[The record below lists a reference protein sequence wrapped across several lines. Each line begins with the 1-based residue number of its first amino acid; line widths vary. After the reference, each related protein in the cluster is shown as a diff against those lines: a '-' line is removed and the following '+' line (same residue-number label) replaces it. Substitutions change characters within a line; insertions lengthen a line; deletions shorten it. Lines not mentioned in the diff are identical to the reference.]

1 MEFYTLLFDNF
12 ETNLLVFARVLGIFA
27 FNPILSRRNIPQ
39 IVKVVCCLLITAIVI
54 LVTEPQPVDSGE
66 VLGVYLLMLLRE
78 GLIGVVL
85 GFITDMFFYS
95 VQMSGDIMDTQA
107 GLGMA
112 KVFDPESNIQM
123 SVMGSFVSFMM
134 YLYFFVTNA
143 HLTYIKL
150 FVMSFD
156 IVPLGV
162 GGFNSNLGLIIVEYF
177 SVVLT
182 LVMKIAMPIVVSQMI
197 LQFCVGVLMKSVPQI
212 QIMVVNIQMKV
223 GFGFLIL
230 YFVAVPMS
238 NFIDKFMDIW
248 LQTLEGVISLIP
260 SQ

>member
-39 IVKVVCCLLITAIVI
+39 IVKVICCLLITAIVI
-54 LVTEPQPVDSGE
+54 LVTEPKPVDSGE

-112 KVFDPESNIQM
+112 KVFDPESRIQM

-162 GGFNSNLGLIIVEYF
+162 GGFNSNLGIIIVEYF

-230 YFVAVPMS
+230 YLVAVPMS
-238 NFIDKFMDIW
+238 DFIDKFMDIW
-248 LQTLEGVISLIP
+248 LQTLEGVIPLIP

>member
-1 MEFYTLLFDNF
+1 
-12 ETNLLVFARVLGIFA
+12 
-27 FNPILSRRNIPQ
+27 
-39 IVKVVCCLLITAIVI
+39 
-54 LVTEPQPVDSGE
+54 
-66 VLGVYLLMLLRE
+66 
-78 GLIGVVL
+78 
-85 GFITDMFFYS
+85 
-95 VQMSGDIMDTQA
+95 MDTQA

-162 GGFNSNLGLIIVEYF
+162 GGFNSNLGIIIVEYF

-248 LQTLEGVISLIP
+248 LQTLEGVIPLIP

>member
-1 MEFYTLLFDNF
+1 
-12 ETNLLVFARVLGIFA
+12 
-27 FNPILSRRNIPQ
+27 
-39 IVKVVCCLLITAIVI
+39 
-54 LVTEPQPVDSGE
+54 
-66 VLGVYLLMLLRE
+66 
-78 GLIGVVL
+78 
-85 GFITDMFFYS
+85 MFFYS

-162 GGFNSNLGLIIVEYF
+162 GGFNSNLGIIIVEYF

-248 LQTLEGVISLIP
+248 LQTLEGVIPLIP

>member
-1 MEFYTLLFDNF
+1 
-12 ETNLLVFARVLGIFA
+12 
-27 FNPILSRRNIPQ
+27 
-39 IVKVVCCLLITAIVI
+39 
-54 LVTEPQPVDSGE
+54 
-66 VLGVYLLMLLRE
+66 
-78 GLIGVVL
+78 
-85 GFITDMFFYS
+85 
-95 VQMSGDIMDTQA
+95 MDTQA

-112 KVFDPESNIQM
+112 KVFDPESRIQM

-162 GGFNSNLGLIIVEYF
+162 GGFNSNLGIIIVEYF

-248 LQTLEGVISLIP
+248 LQTLEGVIPLIP

>member
-1 MEFYTLLFDNF
+1 
-12 ETNLLVFARVLGIFA
+12 
-27 FNPILSRRNIPQ
+27 
-39 IVKVVCCLLITAIVI
+39 
-54 LVTEPQPVDSGE
+54 
-66 VLGVYLLMLLRE
+66 
-78 GLIGVVL
+78 
-85 GFITDMFFYS
+85 
-95 VQMSGDIMDTQA
+95 
-107 GLGMA
+107 
-112 KVFDPESNIQM
+112 M

-162 GGFNSNLGLIIVEYF
+162 GGFNSNLGIIIVEYF

-230 YFVAVPMS
+230 YLVAVPMS
-238 NFIDKFMDIW
+238 DFIDKFMDIW
-248 LQTLEGVISLIP
+248 LQTLEGVIPLIP

>member
-1 MEFYTLLFDNF
+1 
-12 ETNLLVFARVLGIFA
+12 
-27 FNPILSRRNIPQ
+27 
-39 IVKVVCCLLITAIVI
+39 
-54 LVTEPQPVDSGE
+54 
-66 VLGVYLLMLLRE
+66 
-78 GLIGVVL
+78 
-85 GFITDMFFYS
+85 
-95 VQMSGDIMDTQA
+95 
-107 GLGMA
+107 
-112 KVFDPESNIQM
+112 
-123 SVMGSFVSFMM
+123 
-134 YLYFFVTNA
+134 
-143 HLTYIKL
+143 
-150 FVMSFD
+150 MSFD

-162 GGFNSNLGLIIVEYF
+162 GGFNSNLGIIIVEYF

-230 YFVAVPMS
+230 YLVAVPMS

-248 LQTLEGVISLIP
+248 LQTLEGVIPLIP